1 MPGRGYNLRGSKE
14 KILAIAVIAFFL
26 PVVALAK
33 STWPAPPRVK
43 KIPESAIPPV
53 DGVPREMDKV
63 RFTVSDTYVYSE
75 TKVSQVPLWYWDD
88 LQLLFAGTVSPGG
101 SFEPEAIFNRGN
113 RMYYGTSKID
123 SLNLEPW
130 LVKQR
135 TRFKNRVFT
144 LYVDGGYLKRVE

>member
-1 MPGRGYNLRGSKE
+1 MLRLTRKT
-14 KILAIAVIAFFL
+14 LVIPVAALIL

-33 STWPAPPRVK
+33 STWPAPPRLK
-43 KIPESAIPPV
+43 KIPESAIAPV
-53 DGVPREMDKV
+53 DGVPRDMDKV
-63 RFTVSDTYVYSE
+63 RFTVSDSYVYSDK
-75 TKVSQVPLWYWDD
+75 KVSEVPLWYWDD
-88 LQLLFAGTVSPGG
+88 MQLLYAGTVSPGG

-135 TRFKNRVFT
+135 TKFKNRVFT
-144 LYVDGGYLKRVE
+144 LYVDGGYLKRLE